1 MKLYPVI
8 LIFLLSMFIS
18 SCTDT
23 IPDMGKGTLSYADSI
38 IVKGDTF
45 HINSKTVFV
54 DSIISQPDSFLLGTF
69 YDSKFGTVKGEILAQ
84 LNYPEGFKFPV
95 SSKVDSAKIMLN
107 YYSCFGS
114 TTSPLD
120 ISIYEMTK
128 PLIYTEIYPSN
139 IDPSI
144 YCDPKTRVKIGEQI
158 ITAGKNSSTS
168 KSISFKLDTASAFV
182 KKIKNDSYYNSTF
195 TNYFNGIY
203 LTANFGSA
211 TMLNIGRTQL
221 NMFLYYHY
229 QGIVKD
235 THGKDSIIYR
245 NDMRVFPAN
254 KEVRQVNCIQH
265 PDRNTVVAP
274 KDTVTYLSSPAN
286 LQTLVNLPLDR
297 IKDRL
302 KFNVNDKNKTP
313 YLNSAILK
321 VNITE
326 IAQDTT
332 LHPVVQYVLL
342 IKDDKTLIN
351 NIFANGELPT
361 ATNSVLGRYTI
372 AQVGTTGIYERYY
385 SFDIAALIANELKN
399 AGPTVS
405 PINLRMIPVAVET
418 ATNSNG
424 SVSIT
429 GIKQQYLMNAV
440 TLSSGKSTTSPTTLK
455 LIYSGF

>member
-1 MKLYPVI
+1 MKLFPAI
-8 LIFLLSMFIS
+8 LTSFLALFVS

-23 IPDMGKGTLSYADSI
+23 VPDMGRGILSPYDSI

-84 LNYPEGFKFPV
+84 LNYPEGFKFPANT
-95 SSKVDSAKIMLN
+95 KVDSAKIIVN

-114 TTSPLD
+114 TTSPLG
-120 ISIYEMTK
+120 ISVYEMTK
-128 PLIYTEIYPSN
+128 PLIYTDVYPSN

-158 ITAGKNSSTS
+158 ITAGKNSNTS

-182 KKIKNDSYYNSTF
+182 KKIKDDSYYNSTF

-203 LTANFGSA
+203 LTANFGST

-221 NMFLYYHY
+221 NMFLFYHY
-229 QGIVKD
+229 QGTVKD
-235 THGKDSIIYR
+235 INGKDSIIYR

-265 PDRNTVVAP
+265 PDRNIVVAP
-274 KDTVTYLSSPAN
+274 KDTTVTYLSSPAN

-297 IKDRL
+297 IKARL
-302 KFNVNDKNKTP
+302 ESNVNNKKLT
-313 YLNSAILK
+313 LNSAILK

-326 IAQDTT
+326 VKQDTA
-332 LHPVVQYVLL
+332 LHPIVQYVLL

-372 AQVGTTGIYERYY
+372 AQVGTTGNYERYY

-399 AGPTVS
+399 SGSTVA
-405 PINLRMIPVAVET
+405 PINLRLIPVAVET

-440 TLSSGKSTTSPTTLK
+440 TLSSGKSTTSPLTLK